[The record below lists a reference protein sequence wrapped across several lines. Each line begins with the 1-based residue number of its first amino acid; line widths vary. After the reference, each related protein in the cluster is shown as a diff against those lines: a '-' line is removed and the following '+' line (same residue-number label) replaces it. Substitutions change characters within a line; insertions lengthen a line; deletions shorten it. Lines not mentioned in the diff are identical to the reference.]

1 MSEQKKNIIPEGIK
15 KELENSDIP
24 LAVYRFA
31 NGHLETILVSNG
43 LVRWQKPGCTRED
56 LMHFLDTDMYKDVHH
71 EDIVYVANKAKEFA
85 KIKGRALRGYLPSK
99 TVWERGIPYHP
110 FRRLSPFFG

>member
-71 EDIVYVANKAKEFA
+71 EDIV
-85 KIKGRALRGYLPSK
+85 
-99 TVWERGIPYHP
+99 
-110 FRRLSPFFG
+110 